1 MSIARKIFWSSIVLG
16 SLSCREGVELPAPS
30 GDKSGVA
37 PTIPSAPH
45 QLATGGAGADS
56 GAGDKR
62 SLLSLIAEQHFP
74 EIAVGDRRIVLL
86 TPGRRE
92 EQAAQRAFKFL
103 QEKGVAVMRFTHGRA
118 LRTKTGWEVVLLEL
132 KDPPIAGGSA
142 TVTISEP
149 SLQVE
154 NWALGQ

>member
-1 MSIARKIFWSSIVLG
+1 M
-16 SLSCREGVELPAPS
+16 
-30 GDKSGVA
+30 
-37 PTIPSAPH
+37 PSAPH
-45 QLATGGAGADS
+45 QLVPGGAGTNS

-62 SLLSLIAEQHFP
+62 NLLALIAEQHFP
-74 EIAVGDRRIVLL
+74 ENAVGDRRIVLL
-86 TPGRRE
+86 TPGHRE
-92 EQAAQRAFKFL
+92 EQVAQTAFKFL
-103 QEKGVAVMRFTHGRA
+103 EEKGVAVTRFTHGRA

-149 SLQVE
+149 SLQVK